1 MDYVTLGRTGL
12 NVSVFG
18 LGAGGHSRL
27 GQQAGMSE
35 ADSVSLVKRAL
46 AMGVNF
52 IDTAEAYRTE
62 PIVGAALRDVPR
74 SSVVLSTKK
83 SMTRDERLI
92 SAADLVQGLEDSLKR
107 LNIDYVDVY
116 HLHGVRPQQYDH
128 AVRELVPTMIQLREQ
143 GKIRFIGITEAF
155 NSDAGHAMLARA
167 VQDDC
172 WDVMMVGF
180 NLLNQSARA
189 RVLAETQRKNIGVL
203 DMFAVRSALA
213 QPEKLRQ
220 LMSTLV
226 EQGLIDRAA
235 INPDAPLDFLLS
247 VAESLPDA
255 AYRFCRAEPGIHVV
269 LSGTGNVKH
278 LEANVASV
286 LRPALPS
293 ATRERLIELFARVDT
308 VTGE

>member
-12 NVSVFG
+12 RVSVFG

-35 ADSVSLVKRAL
+35 ANSIALVKRAL
-46 AMGVNF
+46 ALGVNF

-62 PIVGAALRDVPR
+62 PIVGAAIRDVPR
-74 SSVVLSTKK
+74 QSVMISTKK
-83 SMTRDERLI
+83 SMTRDEKLI

-107 LNIDYVDVY
+107 LNTDTVDVY
-116 HLHGVRPQQYDH
+116 HLHGVRPQQYDY
-128 AVRELVPTMIQLREQ
+128 AVRELVPAMLKLREQ
-143 GKIRFIGITEAF
+143 GKIRFLGITEAF
-155 NSDAGHAMLARA
+155 NSDAGHAMLTRA

-180 NLLNQSARA
+180 NLLNQSARE

-213 QPEKLRQ
+213 QTEKLRQ
-220 LMSTLV
+220 LIGTLV
-226 EQGLIDRAA
+226 EQGLVDRTA
-235 INPDAPLDFLLS
+235 INPDAPLDFLLT

-255 AYRFCRAEPGIHVV
+255 AYRFCRTEPGIHVV
-269 LSGTGNVKH
+269 LSGTGSMKH
-278 LEANVASV
+278 LEENIASV

-293 ATRERLIELFARVDT
+293 TIRERLIELFARVDT